1 MAITDAQQAKQI
13 MMKKG
18 GPVHRHQ
25 LAKKRKDGKRP
36 GYYGPDAGFGDDSY
50 KDQAASSPID
60 QGQAPGGSD
69 ADFARARQAIDNR
82 AAAAA
87 AKAERE
93 RLERERI
100 KREVEKINKN
110 IEAKAKAKAKQRKDI
125 EYLGD
130 LENEAFAGTETIE
143 TLPGDAN
150 KDGKVGPIERF
161 NYNARKKKQKSI
173 QDRIDK
179 KIRSGLEI
187 VDPNINLTRSIK
199 EMEMYSPTGTTYGDM
214 VKEAVLGGSTFG
226 NKGELI
232 GAEFEKFSPK
242 PGSAK
247 EKYGYQPDF
256 FTPIKTNTP
265 SGIVQGSAALANF
278 LGGAFMNKTPYEG
291 KMTELAD
298 LYDKAA
304 GLDLSKTSTKDMMRD
319 FEPNRYALANNMIYD
334 PIRKKFTPRTDG
346 NDAYSQ
352 LPLLPIQQ
360 AGAKDSKDEDEEN
373 PFQLA
378 LAFRKD
384 GGRVPYEDGGYT
396 GGIMD
401 LESGRQMYFLGKL
414 VKKATRAVKKI
425 TKSPLGKA
433 ALLGLGA
440 YYMPGFGIKA
450 SGGFSPF
457 MKKFGF
463 DAIKKKVGEAS
474 FGQLAGLSIG
484 GGLLAGALAGKGYE
498 DEDGDGFDDNTG
510 FSVEEYRR
518 RGAEGNVPIAF
529 RADGGMSDVEN
540 DPQYKGW
547 KRIFEVNPD
556 AAEMHPK
563 HKEFVKYY
571 RSTDRQAKEEGG
583 MMASAVGDESDDIS
597 MQLFGKPV
605 KELNPAEMQELQE
618 EIDRLTN
625 KFRGAKGG
633 IASMAEGGMMDL
645 KGMEMD
651 FREDGGFVPIG
662 KKERADDVPARLS
675 KNEFV
680 MTADAVRGAGDG
692 DIDKGAQK
700 MYNLM
705 SKLEAENDQSQGL
718 DGARKMFKTAQRL
731 EEVL

>member
-1 MAITDAQQAKQI
+1 M
-13 MMKKG
+13 G
-18 GPVHRHQ
+18 G
-25 LAKKRKDGKRP
+25 G
-36 GYYGPDAGFGDDSY
+36 
-50 KDQAASSPID
+50 
-60 QGQAPGGSD
+60 PGGSD
-69 ADFARARQAIDNR
+69 RDFERARQAIDAR
-82 AAAAA
+82 AAAEA
-87 AKAERE
+87 AKKERE
-93 RLERERI
+93 RIERERI

-130 LENEAFAGTETIE
+130 LENQAFLGTETIE
-143 TLPGDAN
+143 TDPADLN
-150 KDGKVGPIERF
+150 KDGKVGPIEKI
-161 NYNARKKKQKSI
+161 NYNARKKKQKTI
-173 QDRIDK
+173 KDRIDK
-179 KIRSGLEI
+179 KIRSGLEL

-199 EMEMYSPTGTTYGDM
+199 EMEMNMPTASYGDL

-232 GAEFEKFSPK
+232 GAEFEKYSPK
-242 PGSAK
+242 EGSAK

-256 FTPIKTNTP
+256 FSPIKTDSP
-265 SGIVQGSAALANF
+265 SLAVQGAAGLANL
-278 LGGAFMNKTPYEG
+278 LGGALMNKTPYEG
-291 KMTELAD
+291 KMTDLAD

-304 GLDLSKTSTKDMMRD
+304 GLDLSKTSTRDMMKE
-319 FEPNRYALANNMIYD
+319 FEPNRYARENQLIYD
-334 PIRKKFTPRTDG
+334 PIRKTFTPKPDDG
-346 NDAYSQ
+346 GQ
-352 LPLLPIQQ
+352 QPLLPIQQ
-360 AGAKDSKDEDEEN
+360 AGAEDSKDKDEDEEE

-425 TKSPLGKA
+425 VKSPVGKI
-433 ALLGLGA
+433 GLGA
-440 YYMPGFGIKA
+440 LAFKFGA
-450 SGGFSPF
+450 PLLQGSSF
-457 MKKFGF
+457 MKNFGL
-463 DAIKKKVGEAS
+463 DAIRKKIGEAS
-474 FGQLAGLSIG
+474 FGKLAGLSIG

-498 DEDGDGFDDNTG
+498 DEDGDGFDDKTG

-529 RADGGMSDVEN
+529 RAEGGMSDVES

-547 KRIFEVNPD
+547 KRIFEVNPE

-563 HKEFVKYY
+563 HREFVKYY
-571 RSTDRQAKEEGG
+571 RSTERETK
-583 MMASAVGDESDDIS
+583 
-597 MQLFGKPV
+597 
-605 KELNPAEMQELQE
+605 
-618 EIDRLTN
+618 
-625 KFRGAKGG
+625 
-633 IASMAEGGMMDL
+633 AEGGLMDL

-651 FREDGGFVPIG
+651 FRDDGGFVPIG
-662 KKERADDVPARLS
+662 KKERADDVTARLS

-718 DGARKMFKTAQRL
+718 DGARKMFQTAKRL

>member
-36 GYYGPDAGFGDDSY
+36 GYYGADAGFGDDDY
-50 KDQAASSPID
+50 KDASASFD
-60 QGQAPGGSD
+60 AGSGRGGSD
-69 ADFARARQAIDNR
+69 ADFARARSAIDAR
-82 AAAAA
+82 AAAEA
-87 AKAERE
+87 AKKERE

-100 KREVEKINKN
+100 TREVKKINKE
-110 IEAKAKAKAKQRKDI
+110 IATKKAKTKKISDFITADDLLNTPSKLDDSRFDKA
-125 EYLGD
+125 D
-130 LENEAFAGTETIE
+130 L
-143 TLPGDAN
+143 N
-150 KDGKVGPIERF
+150 KDGKVGPLEKY
-161 NYNARKKKQKSI
+161 NYNVRKDKQKTI
-173 QDRIDK
+173 QNKIDK
-179 KIRSGLEI
+179 KIRSGLET

-199 EMEMYSPTGTTYGDM
+199 EMEMNMPNASYGDL

-226 NKGELI
+226 NTGDLI
-232 GAEFEKFSPK
+232 GAEFEEYSAK

-256 FTPIKTNTP
+256 FSKITTDSP
-265 SGIVQGSAALANF
+265 SLTVQGAAGIGNL
-278 LGGAFMNKTPYEG
+278 LGGMFMNKTPYAG
-291 KMTELAD
+291 KLTDLATM
-298 LYDKAA
+298 YDKAA
-304 GLDLSKTSTKDMMRD
+304 NLDLSKTSTTDMEKE
-319 FEPNRYALANNMIYD
+319 FQPNRYAVNNNLIYD
-334 PIRKKFTPRTDG
+334 PIRKTFRPRTDG

-360 AGAKDSKDEDEEN
+360 AGAGDSKDEEEED

-384 GGRVPYEDGGYT
+384 GGRVGLMEGGMPYE

-425 TKSPLGKA
+425 VKSPVGKI
-433 ALLGLGA
+433 GLGA
-440 YYMPGFGIKA
+440 LAFKFGA
-450 SGGFSPF
+450 PLLQGSSF
-457 MKKFGF
+457 MKNFGF
-463 DAIKKKVGEAS
+463 NAIKDKIAGAGIGK
-474 FGQLAGLSIG
+474 LAGLSIG

-498 DEDGDGFDDNTG
+498 DEDGDGFDDKTG
-510 FSVEEYRR
+510 FSPEEYRQKGA
-518 RGAEGNVPIAF
+518 RGDVPIAF
-529 RADGGMSDVEN
+529 RSEGGMSDVEN

-563 HKEFVKYY
+563 HREFVKYY
-571 RSTDRQAKEEGG
+571 RSTERETKE
-583 MMASAVGDESDDIS
+583 
-597 MQLFGKPV
+597 
-605 KELNPAEMQELQE
+605 
-618 EIDRLTN
+618 
-625 KFRGAKGG
+625 
-633 IASMAEGGMMDL
+633 EGGMMDL

-651 FREDGGFVPIG
+651 FRDDGGFVPIG

-692 DIDKGAQK
+692 NIDKGAQK

-705 SKLEAENDQSQGL
+705 DKLEAENNQPQGL

>member
-36 GYYGPDAGFGDDSY
+36 GYYGPDMGHAGEMGGKGFGRDAYSGGPSD
-50 KDQAASSPID
+50 ID
-60 QGQAPGGSD
+60 MGGGPGGSD
-69 ADFARARQAIDNR
+69 RDFARTRQAVIDRNR
-82 AAAAA
+82 EAAR
-87 AKAERE
+87 KEE
-93 RLERERI
+93 E
-100 KREVEKINKN
+100 KRRKEEK
-110 IEAKAKAKAKQRKDI
+110 KQKDI
-125 EYLGD
+125 KKEKEIQKTKKAQTKKIKDFITADD
-130 LENEAFAGTETIE
+130 LLDEPSKLDDSRFDKAD
-143 TLPGDAN
+143 LN
-150 KDGKVGPIERF
+150 KDGKVGFLEKF
-161 NYNARKKKQKSI
+161 NYNARKKKQKAI

-179 KIRSGLEI
+179 KIRSGLKTI
-187 VDPNINLTRSIK
+187 DPDINLTRSIK
-199 EMEMYSPTGTTYGDM
+199 EMEMNMPTATYGDL

-226 NKGELI
+226 NKGDLI
-232 GAEFEKFSPK
+232 GAQFEKYSPK
-242 PGSAK
+242 EGSAK
-247 EKYGYQPDF
+247 EKYNYQPDF
-256 FTPIKTNTP
+256 FTPITTDSP
-265 SGIVQGSAALANF
+265 SLTVQGAAGIGNL
-278 LGGAFMNKTPYEG
+278 LGNVFMNKTPYEG

-304 GLDLSKTSTKDMMRD
+304 GLDLSKTSTTDMMRD

-346 NDAYSQ
+346 NDAYSNV
-352 LPLLPIQQ
+352 PLLPIQQ
-360 AGAKDSKDEDEEN
+360 AGAGAGDSKDEEED

-425 TKSPLGKA
+425 VKSPVGKI
-433 ALLGLGA
+433 GLGA
-440 YYMPGFGIKA
+440 LMFGGL
-450 SGGFSPF
+450 GGFSGLSGGLSGF
-457 MKKFGF
+457 AKKFGF
-463 DAIKKKVGEAS
+463 DAIKKKIGEAS
-474 FGQLAGLSIG
+474 FGQLAGLSVG

-498 DEDGDGFDDNTG
+498 DEDGDGFDDKTG
-510 FSVEEYRR
+510 FSVEEFRE
-518 RGAEGNVPIAF
+518 RGAQGNVPIAF
-529 RADGGMSDVEN
+529 RAEGGMSDVEN

-547 KRIFEVNPD
+547 KRVFEVNPE

-563 HKEFVKYY
+563 HREFVKYY
-571 RSTDRQAKEEGG
+571 RGTERQAKEEGG
-583 MMASAVGDESDDIS
+583 MM
-597 MQLFGKPV
+597 
-605 KELNPAEMQELQE
+605 N
-618 EIDRLTN
+618 
-625 KFRGAKGG
+625 
-633 IASMAEGGMMDL
+633 L

-705 SKLEAENDQSQGL
+705 SKLEAENNQSQGL
-718 DGARKMFKTAQRL
+718 DGAKKMFQTAKRL